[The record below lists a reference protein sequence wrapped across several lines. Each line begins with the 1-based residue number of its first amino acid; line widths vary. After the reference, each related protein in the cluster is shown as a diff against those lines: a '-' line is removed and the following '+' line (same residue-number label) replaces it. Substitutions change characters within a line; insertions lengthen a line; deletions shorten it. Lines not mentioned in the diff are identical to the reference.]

1 MLNFFWHPR
10 PRKSWPILFILIY
23 EMRANS
29 THSHS
34 SHSAMIKSRIRYFYS
49 QTRGAWQAS
58 MNDRQHDFAFRGE
71 NFHFAMIVVY
81 ISLCV
86 LKLKIDACVWGIGLI
101 VTRVPWH
108 GRLSTKDT
116 IESKC
121 ICIWVKFVSTKTASR
136 FSPLSSI

>member
-1 MLNFFWHPR
+1 M
-10 PRKSWPILFILIY
+10 
-23 EMRANS
+23 
-29 THSHS
+29 SHS
-34 SHSAMIKSRIRYFYS
+34 LCFNLWNEHTFIILSTFNSFTFESLALIKSHIRHFDS

-121 ICIWVKFVSTKTASR
+121 ICILVKFVSTKTASR